1 MTTDSKSRSNS
12 FALAEQALRRLA
24 EHRLAPSP
32 QNYTVFFH
40 YCAADLPDLT
50 RLVERQIAETPTLTQ
65 QHLTEF
71 FNRFF
76 SIDNQATAV
85 ESAADRTQSAISKLL
100 DLLTQAGVDTGRYH
114 QSLKSFQ
121 AELTVTRTVDQ
132 ISHLLDAIAEETK
145 TIVDGHSRL
154 QADLGATSKQ
164 LESMRADLHK
174 ARTEAMTD
182 GLTGLPNRKAF
193 DAALGEATAAA
204 VLETEPLALLMI
216 DIDHFKKFNDA
227 HGHLVGDRV
236 LKLVGKTL
244 RECVKGRDTPARYG
258 GEEFAIILPETTLN
272 NAITVGNH
280 VRKTVGSRRIINR
293 STSEDFGTITLSVGA
308 TQYVPGEP
316 LAEFIKRADVA
327 LYAAKRN
334 GRNQVCVEP
343 PPAKT
348 SAA

>member
-1 MTTDSKSRSNS
+1 MTDSTNRGNAY
-12 FALAEQALRRLA
+12 ALAEQALRRLS
-24 EHRLAPSP
+24 EFRLAPSP

-40 YCAADLPDLT
+40 YVAADIPDLT
-50 RLVERQIAETPTLTQ
+50 RQLERRIGETPSLTQ
-65 QHLTEF
+65 QHVSELF
-71 FNRFF
+71 DRFF
-76 SIDNQATAV
+76 GVDNQATAV
-85 ESAADRTQSAISKLL
+85 EAAADRTQSAISKLL
-100 DLLTQAGVDTGRYH
+100 DLLKQAGVDTGRYH
-114 QSLKSFQ
+114 QSLETFR
-121 AELTVTRTVDQ
+121 AELNLARTVDQ
-132 ISHLLDAIAEETK
+132 ISQLLDGIAEETK
-145 TIVDGHSRL
+145 VLVEGHSRL
-154 QADLGATSKQ
+154 QADLGTTSKQ
-164 LESMRADLHK
+164 LEMMRADLHQ

-193 DAALGEATAAA
+193 DVALREATLAA
-204 VLETEPLALLMI
+204 VQESTPLSLLMI

-236 LKLVGKTL
+236 LKLVGKTV

-258 GEEFAIILPETTLN
+258 GEEFSIILPETTLN

-308 TQYVPGEP
+308 TQYLPGEP
-316 LAEFIKRADVA
+316 MAEFIKRADVA

-343 PPAKT
+343 PPVKT